1 MGAEIESFGRTDL
14 LRAVDS
20 GYIDGIEMP
29 LLFYGRAGYDKVMP
43 YVWIY
48 EDFLVP
54 DMLVASTVSLG
65 NLTDEQQKLLM
76 DCALKTE
83 AFQVEALKEAQE
95 RLVPR

>member
-1 MGAEIESFGRTDL
+1 M
-14 LRAVDS
+14 
-20 GYIDGIEMP
+20 
-29 LLFYGRAGYDKVMP
+29 
-43 YVWIY
+43 
-48 EDFLVP
+48 P